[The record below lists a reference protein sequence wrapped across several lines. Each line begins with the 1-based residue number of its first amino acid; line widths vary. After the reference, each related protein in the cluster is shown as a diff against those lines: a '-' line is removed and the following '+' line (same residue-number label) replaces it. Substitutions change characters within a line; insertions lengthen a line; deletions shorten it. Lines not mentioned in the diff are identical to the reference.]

1 MTGWAGVEPTAI
13 KNAKTIGIFQKDLST
28 TITIDEEIE

>member
-13 KNAKTIGIFQKDLST
+13 KNAKSIGIFQKDLST
-28 TITIDEEIE
+28 TITIGDEIK